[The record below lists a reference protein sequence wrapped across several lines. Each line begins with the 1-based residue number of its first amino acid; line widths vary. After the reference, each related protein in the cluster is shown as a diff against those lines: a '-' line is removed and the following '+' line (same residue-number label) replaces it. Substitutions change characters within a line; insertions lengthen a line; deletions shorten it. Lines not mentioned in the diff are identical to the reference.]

1 MSAKNGDRVRV
12 HYTGKLTD
20 GAVFDSSRERE
31 PIEFTIGAGEVI
43 PGFEQAVAGLE
54 PGGTRQV
61 TIPAENAYGP
71 QKDELKLQV
80 GRSDLPENMEV
91 AVGQQ
96 LQLQQGERQ
105 FVVRVAEITDEQVV
119 LDANHPLAG
128 QDLTFDLEL
137 VEIV

>member
-1 MSAKNGDRVRV
+1 MTAKSGDRVRV
-12 HYTGKLTD
+12 HYTGMLR
-20 GAVFDSSRERE
+20 GGEVFDSSRERE

-43 PGFEQAVAGLE
+43 TGFEEAVAGMQ
-54 PGGTRQV
+54 PGDSREV
-61 TIPAENAYGP
+61 TIPAEQAYGP
-71 QKDELKLQV
+71 KKDELKLEV
-80 GRSDLPENMEV
+80 GRSDLPENMDV

-105 FVVRVAEITDEQVV
+105 FIVRVAEISEEQVV

-128 QDLTFDLEL
+128 QDLKFELEL

>member
-1 MSAKNGDRVRV
+1 MTAKNGDRVRV
-12 HYTGKLTD
+12 HYTGKLT
-20 GAVFDSSRERE
+20 GGEVFDSSRERD

-43 PGFEQAVAGLE
+43 AGFEEAVAGME
-54 PGGTRQV
+54 PGATRQV
-61 TIPAENAYGP
+61 TIPPEQAYGP
-71 QKDELKLQV
+71 QKDELKLEV
-80 GRSDLPENMEV
+80 GRSDLPENMDV
-91 AVGQQ
+91 AIGQQ

-105 FVVRVAEITDEQVV
+105 FIVRVAEISEEQVV

>member
-1 MSAKNGDRVRV
+1 MTAKSGDRVRV

-20 GAVFDSSRERE
+20 GEVFDSSRARE

-43 PGFEQAVAGLE
+43 AGFETAVAGLE

-61 TIPAENAYGP
+61 TIPSEQAYGP
-71 QKDELKLQV
+71 HKDELKLEV
-80 GRSDLPENMEV
+80 GRSDLPENMDV

-105 FVVRVAEITDEQVV
+105 FVVRVAEITEEQVV